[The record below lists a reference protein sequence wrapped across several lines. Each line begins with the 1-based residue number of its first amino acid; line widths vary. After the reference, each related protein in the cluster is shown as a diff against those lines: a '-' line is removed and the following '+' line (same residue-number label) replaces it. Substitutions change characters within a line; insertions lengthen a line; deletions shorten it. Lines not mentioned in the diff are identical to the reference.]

1 MAATDVITLQQA
13 LDAISMT
20 GSGAQHGEMVQTFLS
35 GVSEVMDNVA
45 GPIRWRTVTDELH
58 DPDGSV
64 IELDFTPVVS
74 VTTVTEYVSGAAT
87 VLTAEAL
94 TTAGDYLLR
103 ENLLGRRS
111 GFSPYRW
118 QGRVKVTYVA
128 GRYENLTD
136 VPARYQLACMQ
147 IIARM
152 WPQYASAWSRGGGVF
167 DAPEGAVG
175 FFRSVEPVV
184 REVLAGDHRAPF
196 CA

>member
-1 MAATDVITLQQA
+1 MPDVISLQQA

-35 GVSEVMDNVA
+35 GISEALDNVA

-58 DPDGSV
+58 DPDGGLV
-64 IELDFTPVVS
+64 TLEYTPVVS
-74 VTTVTEYVSGAAT
+74 VTSVTEYVSGAAT
-87 VLTAEAL
+87 VLTAESL
-94 TTAGDYLLR
+94 TTAGDFLLR
-103 ENLLGRRS
+103 DDSLYRTS
-111 GFSPYRW
+111 GFGAFRW

-136 VPARYQLACMQ
+136 VPARYQLAAMQ
-147 IIARM
+147 VISRM
-152 WPQYASAWSRGGGVF
+152 WPQYSSAWSRGGDVF
-167 DAPEGAVG
+167 GAPEGGVG

-196 CA
+196 VG